1 MPDRRRSLANGDAA
15 QIGARGLPARLAA
28 ACARLLRTRL
38 LRRIM
43 GEAGSAETRSWRR
56 DLTFRVRSAGRAIK
70 RRQDESR
77 AAWRGRVQ
85 EARAHVLGLP
95 RLPDETTGA
104 LSRRIAQSLAV
115 AQPPKIN
122 RRGSRP
128 AAVDWS
134 ERGRRAV
141 GGVIE
146 GEAAPFIPEPSTEP
160 AASPIADGAGRDLPV
175 QRSQSPQG
183 ASRGVDAPI
192 STRGERFAG

>member
-1 MPDRRRSLANGDAA
+1 MPDRRRPLADAEPVPT
-15 QIGARGLPARLAA
+15 GLLHWASRLRA
-28 ACARLLRTRL
+28 ACAGMLGRAS
-38 LRRIM
+38 
-43 GEAGSAETRSWRR
+43 GESGSAETRSWRR
-56 DLTFRVRSAGRAIK
+56 DLTFRVQSAGRAIK
-70 RRQDESR
+70 RRQDESKS
-77 AAWRGRVQ
+77 AWRGRVQ

-122 RRGSRP
+122 RRVSRP

-146 GEAAPFIPEPSTEP
+146 GEAAPFIPEPSSEP
-160 AASPIADGAGRDLPV
+160 GASPIADGAGRDFPV
-175 QRSQSPQG
+175 KSRQAPQG
-183 ASRGVDAPI
+183 ASRGADAPI
-192 STRGERFAG
+192 SARGERFAG